1 MFLLA
6 LLPVEATVVVVVVTR
21 LDWMLLDP
29 TRVFP
34 EVEADEPVKRSNRP
48 LLPPP
53 APPPE
58 AMEFFP
64 STMTVK
70 ADAYRAVSRSLLKD
84 IMVSVCLYSSYT
96 ACL

>member
-1 MFLLA
+1 M
-6 LLPVEATVVVVVVTR
+6 VVVVVTR

-34 EVEADEPVKRSNRP
+34 EVEADEPVKRSNLP

-58 AMEFFP
+58 EIEFFP

-70 ADAYRAVSRSLLKD
+70 AEAYRAMSRSLLRD
-84 IMVSVCLYSSYT
+84 IMVSVCLYASY
-96 ACL
+96 ASLL